1 VALRAKIASY
11 EAHPIDED
19 QSMGTPE
26 AEDAGFGD
34 SKART
39 TTK

>member
-1 VALRAKIASY
+1 VALRAKIVSY
-11 EAHPIDED
+11 EGHPIDED
-19 QSMGTPE
+19 LSMGTPE

-39 TTK
+39 IAK